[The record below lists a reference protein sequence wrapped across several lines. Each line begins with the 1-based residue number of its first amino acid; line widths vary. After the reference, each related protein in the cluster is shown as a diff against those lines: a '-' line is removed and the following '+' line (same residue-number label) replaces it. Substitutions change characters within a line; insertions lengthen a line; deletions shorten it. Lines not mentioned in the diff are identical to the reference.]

1 MTLLMVLQEPGE
13 GHEPQLVLLAT
24 SGRGKVTYVSM
35 TTEV

>member
-24 SGRGKVTYVSM
+24 AGQEEKSLM
-35 TTEV
+35 